1 MREEFVIN
9 KNKCKITSIY
19 FLYYFTYSFLHS
31 LIYIGELLSIGE
43 KELGKRE
50 QIVLD
55 KSDVKWLE

>member
-1 MREEFVIN
+1 MKKSNN
-9 KNKCKITSIY
+9 KTVS
-19 FLYYFTYSFLHS
+19 SFLHS

>member
-1 MREEFVIN
+1 MLDRIERALTFMERKKSNN
-9 KNKCKITSIY
+9 KTVS
-19 FLYYFTYSFLHS
+19 SFLHS